1 MDSLLICLACV
12 LIALSAGQIGRYF
25 TLARLP
31 LITGFLFTGIL
42 AGPFVLDFISAEAVR
57 KLHFI
62 DQLSLAFIAF
72 AAGSE
77 LYLKELKK
85 RIISISWVTLCI
97 VAGTFPLGCAAVFLL
112 ADYIPF
118 MQEMEPLGRLAV
130 AMLAGAILIAR
141 SPSSAIAVVNELR
154 ARQANSS
161 LNFSDRIS
169 LRASTP

>member
-1 MDSLLICLACV
+1 MDSLLICLAFV
-12 LIALSAGQIGRYF
+12 LIALSSGQIGRYF

-42 AGPFVLDFISAEAVR
+42 AGPFVLDFISAEDVR

-97 VAGTFPLGCAAVFLL
+97 IAGTFPLGCAAVFLL
-112 ADYIPF
+112 ADQIPF
-118 MQEMEPLGRLAV
+118 M
-130 AMLAGAILIAR
+130 
-141 SPSSAIAVVNELR
+141 
-154 ARQANSS
+154 
-161 LNFSDRIS
+161 
-169 LRASTP
+169 